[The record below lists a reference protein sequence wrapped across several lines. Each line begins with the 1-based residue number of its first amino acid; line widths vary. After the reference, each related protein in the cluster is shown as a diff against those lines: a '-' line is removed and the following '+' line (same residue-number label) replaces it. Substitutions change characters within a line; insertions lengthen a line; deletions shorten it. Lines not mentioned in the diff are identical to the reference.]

1 MDDLIYIVYYA
12 HGETPVRIIKA
23 FRSLTRTKEYV
34 GMLMNAPFPGED
46 PNGYTYASIHLN

>member
-12 HGETPVRIIKA
+12 HPGTPVRVIKA
-23 FRSLTRTKEYV
+23 FRSLTRAKEYV

-46 PNGYTYASIHLN
+46 PGGYTYASIHLN

>member
-12 HGETPVRIIKA
+12 HGDSPVRIIKA

>member
-12 HGETPVRIIKA
+12 HPGTPVRVIKA
-23 FRSLTRTKEYV
+23 FRSLTRAKEYV

-46 PNGYTYASIHLN
+46 RGGYTYASIHLN